1 MQGQVL
7 FGEVGRQDEGEEL
20 VKVVVMEGG
29 WEVMIIWE
37 WQAKVIM
44 WTNNLVVLAGGKG
57 EEVVL
62 LMLDVAG
69 VEDKQEGAELGV
81 AVEEDRGAG
90 GRSFAIGSSP
100 LTIIL
105 EYLTQSSSRGR
116 PP

>member
-1 MQGQVL
+1 M
-7 FGEVGRQDEGEEL
+7 GRQDEGEEL

-81 AVEEDRGAG
+81 AVRRTG
-90 GRSFAIGSSP
+90 GQEGEVSQ
-100 LTIIL
+100 L
-105 EYLTQSSSRGR
+105 GR
-116 PP
+116 HH